1 MGGRGLHL
9 DAPQGPR
16 QVNRILTGAALCVA
30 TSLHAQRLQPE
41 VRLDV
46 LGPRPYSVEPGIG
59 VILPLGYYV
68 RVGGGA
74 GYALPLEPTL
84 NGRRWRAD
92 LIVRGTFDPFRQQR
106 WALSLGGGLSHRRSS
121 TYIAAIAELEGPEM
135 RGLLPAFQI
144 GVSGGVRAGV
154 ILRRAVPG
162 RR

>member
-1 MGGRGLHL
+1 M
-9 DAPQGPR
+9 
-16 QVNRILTGAALCVA
+16 NRILTAAALCLA
-30 TSLHAQRLQPE
+30 TSLHAQGLQPE
-41 VRLDV
+41 MRLDV

-68 RVGGGA
+68 RVGGGV

-92 LIVRGTFDPFRQQR
+92 VIARGTFDPFRQQR
-106 WALSLGGGLSHRRSS
+106 WALSLGGGLSHRRSN

-135 RGLLPAFQI
+135 RGLLPAFQV